1 MTRERIK
8 GCVFGSA
15 LGALLCVLIVNW
27 ATTKTSAQSQA
38 AKTNAPEISAFDLN
52 SPLVLSSHKFV
63 LTGDGITM
71 MQGGAQEDKPVE
83 QTHKNIQVLKGLPE
97 SQLFPLMNFVRVSL
111 GVNCEF
117 CHVRNGEQ
125 WDWASD
131 AKDEKKT
138 GREMMQMVLSVN
150 KQSFGGNNAITCYTC
165 HRGTEH
171 VTGIP
176 PLPQPWPTEE
186 KKDERAA
193 NANLPTAEQLFDKYL
208 QAVGGRAA
216 IDKIRTRV
224 VKGTVVMPNNVSI
237 PYESYQSA
245 PNKVYAV
252 MHTPKQGDIQHGY
265 NGTVGWMQG
274 PRGTRQLPVWQTA
287 ELKQEAD
294 PANDY
299 VFKENYSRLRLIGK
313 DTINGHEAYYVRAV
327 NKNGNGERLYFD
339 TQTGLLLRRVTIE
352 RTVLLP
358 IPHESN
364 YDDYRDVDGLKM
376 PFAVTEYNIDNT
388 QSSVLKLTEIK
399 LNVPVDDAKF
409 NMPQK

>member
-8 GCVFGSA
+8 CYVSGTV
-15 LGALLCVLIVNW
+15 LGVLLCVLIANW
-27 ATTKTSAQSQA
+27 ATTKTSAQAQA
-38 AKTNAPEISAFDLN
+38 SNANAPEISAFDLN
-52 SPLVLSSHKFV
+52 SPLVLSSHKFLPAGNV
-63 LTGDGITM
+63 GAT
-71 MQGGAQEDKPVE
+71 QGAQEDKPVE
-83 QTHKNIQVLKGLPE
+83 QTRKNIQVLKGLPE

-117 CHVRNGEQ
+117 CHVHTGDN

-150 KQSFGGNNAITCYTC
+150 KSNFGGNNAITCYTC
-165 HRGTEH
+165 HRGNEH

-176 PLPQPWPTEE
+176 PLPQPWPKEEE
-186 KKDERAA
+186 KKDEKAA
-193 NANLPTAEQLFDKYL
+193 NANVPTAEQLFDKYL

-216 IDKIRTRV
+216 IDAIKTRAM
-224 VKGTVVMPNNVSI
+224 KGTVVMANNVSI
-237 PYESYQSA
+237 PYEAYQSA

-274 PRGTRQLPVWQTA
+274 PRGTRQLPSWQLA
-287 ELKQEAD
+287 QLKQEAD

-299 VFKENYSRLRLIGK
+299 VFKENYTRLRLIGK
-313 DTINGHEAYYVRAV
+313 DKINDHEAYYVRAV

-339 TQTGLLLRRVTIE
+339 TQTGLLLRRVIIE

-358 IPHESN
+358 IPHETN
-364 YDDYRDVDGLKM
+364 YDDYRDVSGLKM

-388 QSSVLKLTEIK
+388 QSSVLKFTEIK